1 MIEVEGLKK
10 SFDSLKVL
18 DGISFKVKS
27 GELVTVLGP
36 SGCGK
41 TTLIRILAGLLP
53 FDDGNIFVNGEIGV
67 MFQEPRLLP
76 WRTVEKNISLGLE
89 LQDKPINS
97 SKIDEMLKF
106 LDLYDFKNFYPSELS
121 AGMKQRVALART
133 LIIEP
138 TVLLMDEPLS
148 ALDPVTRR
156 KLQDKILEIHKEKK
170 LTILF
175 VTHSVEEAIYL
186 GNRIIIFSQKPT
198 KIKAIIKNHG
208 KSVRKKIESIM
219 KLQL

>member
-1 MIEVEGLKK
+1 
-10 SFDSLKVL
+10 
-18 DGISFKVKS
+18 
-27 GELVTVLGP
+27 
-36 SGCGK
+36 
-41 TTLIRILAGLLP
+41 
-53 FDDGNIFVNGEIGV
+53 
-67 MFQEPRLLP
+67 
-76 WRTVEKNISLGLE
+76 
-89 LQDKPINS
+89 
-97 SKIDEMLKF
+97 
-106 LDLYDFKNFYPSELS
+106 
-121 AGMKQRVALART
+121 
-133 LIIEP
+133 
-138 TVLLMDEPLS
+138 MDEPLS